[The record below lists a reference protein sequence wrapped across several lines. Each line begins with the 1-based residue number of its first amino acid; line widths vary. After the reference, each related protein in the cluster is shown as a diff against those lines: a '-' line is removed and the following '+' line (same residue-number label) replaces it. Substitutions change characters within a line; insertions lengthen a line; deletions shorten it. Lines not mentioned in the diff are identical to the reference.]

1 MNRILSI
8 MLVLLAATFAS
19 TAHADARTSLD
30 RFTSDLR
37 GLQGNFSQQVYDGSG
52 RLRESSSG
60 TVALSAP
67 RLFRWEYENP
77 YPQLIIADGTR
88 VWVYDPDLEQVTV
101 RPQGEEEQNNPLAAL
116 IDPAMLDR
124 DFVIGEGGSH
134 DGLEWLEV
142 APRHATDAGFQSAQ
156 LGFAD
161 GALVKMDVLDAL
173 GQRTTL
179 EFSNWR
185 KNPSFAPGTFQFT
198 PPAGVDVVGEP

>member
-1 MNRILSI
+1 MNRILSV
-8 MLVLLAATFAS
+8 MVVLLAAAFAGN
-19 TAHADARTSLD
+19 AHADARASLD
-30 RFTSDLR
+30 SFTSDLR

-60 TVALSAP
+60 SVALSAP

-101 RPQGEEEQNNPLAAL
+101 RPQGEEEQSNPLAAL

-124 DFVIGEGGSH
+124 DFVIGKGGTR
-134 DGLEWLEV
+134 DGLEWLEI
-142 APRHATDAGFQSAQ
+142 APRQATDAGFQNAQ

-161 GALVKMDVLDAL
+161 SSLVKMEILDAL
-173 GQRTTL
+173 GQRTTI
-179 EFSNWR
+179 EFSNWQ
-185 KNPSFAPGTFQFT
+185 KNPSFAADAFRFT
-198 PPAGVDVVGEP
+198 PPPGVDVVGEP